1 MNEKK
6 DYVSVCKEVHKQNLA
21 THKSPCNLQELYT
34 AFKEKQPN
42 VNIGFSKL
50 CAWDPSGVFWLAQKW
65 LTLSAFVGR
74 SSKFCVASRCNG
86 LGLDIQRPDQEDRL
100 QPWEQQIYHA
110 SVWILSWH
118 CNSERISWSGNQ
130 RTWRWLDIKLLSVGH
145 YGMSNID
152 NPYSHLRRTQRDFDW
167 YYWWFNK
174 TFLYCKAKNYQF
186 LIQDE
191 I

>member
-1 MNEKK
+1 MIYCFQRKTPKCKYWVLKVLCLETQM
-6 DYVSVCKEVHKQNLA
+6 VCSGWLKND
-21 THKSPCNLQELYT
+21 S
-34 AFKEKQPN
+34 
-42 VNIGFSKL
+42 L
-50 CAWDPSGVFWLAQKW
+50 CLR
-65 LTLSAFVGR
+65 LRR
-74 SSKFCVASRCNG
+74 SSKYYVASWCNG
-86 LGLDIQRPDQEDRL
+86 LELDIQRPDQEDRL

-118 CNSERISWSGNQ
+118 SNSERISWSGNQ